1 MAQPTSISV
10 AGTGGLGEIQA
21 SAEAIDDGRAWLVR
35 LVSPRTLFVRT
46 EFPAAAE
53 EEAEAEIPVPG
64 SRGYDA
70 AHWQRVVE
78 LWRQAQLV
86 APRTPVMWI
95 AREVG
100 RSEATVGRWL
110 RTLRKKGLLTDTS
123 P

>member
-1 MAQPTSISV
+1 MAQPSTVSV
-10 AGTGGLGEIQA
+10 AGTGGLGEIQVC
-21 SAEAIDDGRAWLVR
+21 AEAIDDGRRWLVT
-35 LVSPRTLFVRT
+35 LSSPRTLFVKT
-46 EFPAAAE
+46 QFVAAAE

-64 SRGYDA
+64 SRGYDME
-70 AHWQRVVE
+70 HWQRVAE